1 MSSNVSFSQIK
12 KNVGLSIIAQIISL
26 AVSFVMNLILP
37 KFISEYQYALWQT
50 YLLYVGYV
58 GILHFG
64 LLDGI
69 VLRYSQY
76 DYCELDKPRIRSQF
90 KCLLAM
96 TNVFCLISVVCAVLF
111 CNTEMRMVFIM
122 TAIGII
128 TRTMFTYTSYS
139 FQITNRIKKYAEM
152 IIGYRIFYGFGAIV
166 MLFFGLHNF
175 YYFCLVDLCSDIF
188 GVLFSAHNNKGMYFG
203 PSLNIRDTIVEAKK
217 NISAGIMLMISNW
230 SSFLLTGSARLIIQ
244 WHWDKITFGKVSFA
258 FSITNLFLT
267 FVTAISVVLFPSLKR
282 TDKQNLPGLYQ
293 KIRGAITPFL
303 IIILI
308 FYYPGCWVLRKWLP
322 TYNNSLVYLGILLP
336 IIIFSSKIS
345 LLTNNYLKALRK
357 EKMMLIINLISV
369 VIAISMFTI
378 CAYFINNLRMLLVS
392 IVISILICSTL
403 SEFVVM
409 KTLNIFDISY
419 FFGEILMAL
428 VFEITTI
435 LSSQMIG
442 LIVYTMAVVLF
453 LYFNRNNMSYIYKK
467 SVAK

>member
-1 MSSNVSFSQIK
+1 MSSEVGFSQIK
-12 KNVGLSIIAQIISL
+12 KNIGLSIIAQIISL
-26 AVSFVMNLILP
+26 AVSFIMNLILP
-37 KFISEYQYALWQT
+37 KFISEYQYALWQI

-96 TNVFCLISVVCAVLF
+96 TSAFCLIAITCASLF
-111 CNTEMRMVFIM
+111 CESEMRLVFIM
-122 TAIGII
+122 TAIGIV

-139 FQITNRIKKYAEM
+139 FQITNRIKYYAEM
-152 IIGYRIFYGFGAIV
+152 IIGYRIFYGFGAIA
-166 MLFFGLHNF
+166 MLLFGFHYF

-188 GVLFSAHNNKGMYFG
+188 GILFSAHNNKGMYFG
-203 PSLNIRDTIVEAKK
+203 TSLNIRDTLEEAKK
-217 NISAGIMLMISNW
+217 NISAGIMLMVSNW

-244 WHWDKITFGKVSFA
+244 WHWNKITFGKVSFA

-293 KIRGAITPFL
+293 KIRGAINPLL
-303 IIILI
+303 ISILI
-308 FYYPGCWVLRKWLP
+308 FYYPGYWVLRKWLP
-322 TYNNSLVYLGILLP
+322 AYSDSLAYLGILLP

-357 EKMMLIINLISV
+357 EKTMLAINLVSVGIAIGMFTISTYLINNLKMLLISI
-369 VIAISMFTI
+369 VIAIM
-378 CAYFINNLRMLLVS
+378 
-392 IVISILICSTL
+392 ICSVL
-403 SEFVVM
+403 SEIVVM
-409 KTLNIFDISY
+409 KTLDIFDIGN
-419 FFGEILMAL
+419 FWGEIIMTA
-428 VFEITTI
+428 VFATTTM
-435 LSSQMIG
+435 LPSQMIG
-442 LIVYTMAVVLF
+442 LLIYGMAIAIYLF
-453 LYFNRNNMSYIYKK
+453 FNRKNMCCVLKK
-467 SVAK
+467 V

>member
-1 MSSNVSFSQIK
+1 MSSKVSFGQIK
-12 KNVGLSIIAQIISL
+12 KNIGLSIAAQVISL
-26 AVSFVMNLILP
+26 TVSFIMNLVLP

-76 DYCELDKPRIRSQF
+76 DYDELDKQKIRSQF
-90 KCLLAM
+90 NCLLVM
-96 TNVFCLISVVCAVLF
+96 TSVFCLISIICASLF
-111 CNTEMRMVFIM
+111 CKSEMRLVFIM
-122 TAIGII
+122 MAVGII

-139 FQITNRIKKYAEM
+139 FQITNRIKYYAEM

-166 MLFFGLHNF
+166 MLLLGFHNF

-188 GVLFSAHNNKGMYFG
+188 GILFSARNNKGMYFG
-203 PSLNIRDTIVEAKK
+203 TSLNIKETLEEAKK

-293 KIRGAITPFL
+293 KIRGAINPLL
-303 IIILI
+303 IVMLL
-308 FYYPGCWVLRKWLP
+308 FYYPGCWILRKWLP
-322 TYNNSLVYLGILLP
+322 MYDNSLSYLGILLP
-336 IIIFSSKIS
+336 IIIFTSKIS
-345 LLTNNYLKALRK
+345 LLTNNYLKALRE
-357 EKMMLIINLISV
+357 EKKMLVINLASVGIAVLMFSISAYIANNLRILLMSI
-369 VIAISMFTI
+369 VIAIM
-378 CAYFINNLRMLLVS
+378 
-392 IVISILICSTL
+392 ICSVL
-403 SEFVVM
+403 SESVVM
-409 KTLNIFDISY
+409 KTLNIFDVRS
-419 FFGEILMAL
+419 FLGEIAMTV
-428 VFEITTI
+428 VFISTTMLCSQKKGI
-435 LSSQMIG
+435 LIY
-442 LIVYTMAVVLF
+442 VMAVVVYLF
-453 LYFNRNNMSYIYKK
+453 FNRKNICFIFKK
-467 SVAK
+467 NTVK

>member
-1 MSSNVSFSQIK
+1 MSSKVSFGQIK
-12 KNVGLSIIAQIISL
+12 KNIGLSIAAQVISL
-26 AVSFVMNLILP
+26 TVSFIMNLVLP

-76 DYCELDKPRIRSQF
+76 DYDELDKQKIRSQF
-90 KCLLAM
+90 NCLLVM
-96 TNVFCLISVVCAVLF
+96 TSVFCLISIICASLF
-111 CNTEMRMVFIM
+111 CKSEMRLVFIM
-122 TAIGII
+122 MAVGII

-139 FQITNRIKKYAEM
+139 FQITNRIKYYAEM

-166 MLFFGLHNF
+166 MLLLGFHNF

-188 GVLFSAHNNKGMYFG
+188 GILFSARNNKGMYFG
-203 PSLNIRDTIVEAKK
+203 TSLNIKETLEEAKK

-293 KIRGAITPFL
+293 KIRGAINPLL
-303 IIILI
+303 IVMLL
-308 FYYPGCWVLRKWLP
+308 FYYPGCWILRKWLP
-322 TYNNSLVYLGILLP
+322 MYDNSLSYLGILLP
-336 IIIFSSKIS
+336 IIIFTSKIS
-345 LLTNNYLKALRK
+345 LLTNNYLKALRE
-357 EKMMLIINLISV
+357 EKKMLVINLASVGIAVLMFSISAYIANNLRILLMSI
-369 VIAISMFTI
+369 VIAIM
-378 CAYFINNLRMLLVS
+378 
-392 IVISILICSTL
+392 ICSVL
-403 SEFVVM
+403 SESVVM
-409 KTLNIFDISY
+409 KTLNIFDVRS
-419 FFGEILMAL
+419 FLGEIAMTV
-428 VFEITTI
+428 VFISTTMLCSQKKGI
-435 LSSQMIG
+435 LIY
-442 LIVYTMAVVLF
+442 VMAVVVYLF
-453 LYFNRNNMSYIYKK
+453 FNRKNICYIFKK
-467 SVAK
+467 NTVK

>member
-1 MSSNVSFSQIK
+1 MSSKVSFGQIK
-12 KNVGLSIIAQIISL
+12 KNIGLSIIAQVISL

-58 GILHFG
+58 GILHLG

-76 DYCELDKPRIRSQF
+76 DYDELDKPRIRSQF

-96 TNVFCLISVVCAVLF
+96 TSVFCLMAIVCAGLF
-111 CNTEMRMVFIM
+111 CKSEMRLVFIM

-139 FQITNRIKKYAEM
+139 FQITNRIKYYAEM
-152 IIGYRIFYGFGAIV
+152 IIGYRIFYGFGAIA
-166 MLFFGLHNF
+166 MLLRGFHNF
-175 YYFCLVDLCSDIF
+175 YYFCIVDLCSDIF
-188 GVLFSAHNNKGMYFG
+188 GILFSAHNNKGMYFG
-203 PSLNIRDTIVEAKK
+203 SSLNIRDTFEEVKK

-230 SSFLLTGSARLIIQ
+230 SAFLLTGSARLIIQ
-244 WHWDKITFGKVSFA
+244 WHWDKITFGKISFA

-293 KIRGAITPFL
+293 KIRGAINPLL
-303 IIILI
+303 ITILI
-308 FYYPGCWVLRKWLP
+308 FYYPGCYFLRKWLP
-322 TYNNSLVYLGILLP
+322 AYNNSLVYLGILLP

-357 EKMMLIINLISV
+357 ERTMLVINLVSVGIAVVMFSIS
-369 VIAISMFTI
+369 
-378 CAYFINNLRMLLVS
+378 AYFSNNLKMLLVS
-392 IVISILICSTL
+392 IVIAIMICSVL
-403 SEFVVM
+403 SESVVM
-409 KTLNIFDISY
+409 KTLNIFDIRR
-419 FFGEILMAL
+419 FWGEIVMTA
-428 VFEITTI
+428 VFVITTM
-435 LSSQMIG
+435 LPSQRAG
-442 LIVYTMAVVLF
+442 LLIYTTAVVIFLF
-453 LYFNRNNMSYIYKK
+453 FNRKNMRYIFKK
-467 SVAK
+467 NMNK